1 MSYRIPTQAVS
12 SIHALRFVDVLPVVK
27 DTIILPS
34 EFTKITG
41 SDFDIDKLFLTRMN
55 YNIHEDGTVDTT
67 FDETVNQKQYYQN
80 KMLNGY
86 LTLLKDYVNST
97 HQLMRSIDNDTSLVK
112 DISDKIKKNKKDIGT
127 DPYEFYTPHFQVNI
141 KDN

>member
-1 MSYRIPTQAVS
+1 MINEEGSMDSVISIDYFEHVIPNYNNLTFEQAKQWLIEHNIIGKDSKASTMSYRIPTQAVS

-34 EFTKITG
+34 EFTKTTG

-55 YNIHEDGTVDTT
+55 CNIHEDGTVDTI

-86 LTLLKDYVNST
+86 LALS
-97 HQLMRSIDNDTSLVK
+97 
-112 DISDKIKKNKKDIGT
+112 
-127 DPYEFYTPHFQVNI
+127 
-141 KDN
+141 